1 MYLGIDLGTTN
12 SVVSRAFADVNDR
25 LVTEVVRI
33 GQFDKYD
40 NWEENQKLPSMVY
53 FAPDEL
59 IIVGDKAK
67 YMRDEDRE
75 HVVTNAKRFMGTHHT
90 WEIDGKTY
98 EAKDIGAI
106 VLQHC
111 KNEIDNRGN
120 MRYETVVITV
130 PASFT
135 PAQTEDTIAAAVKAG
150 FRKEQVIIK
159 HEPTAALLSYIDE
172 QSQRQESDREADFS
186 TKKRVL
192 VFDIGGG
199 TCDTSIIDVVINNRK
214 IQFEELGIG
223 RYTELGGIDFDA
235 RLAGKLLNEFFE
247 DYGILEGELTAEEK
261 DQMYRRL
268 LLGAETIKEQL
279 TARIN
284 IKRLNDPDIDPN
296 TVEARHNIPDF
307 YNNRP
312 YNLTLTKQAYDEY
325 TKELYIDKKIQSRK
339 FEDADRNKNIISI
352 VRETLEQYEIDKD
365 SIDYVFMTGGMS
377 KFPTVQEKIKEYID
391 KPVLRPEDPMNA
403 VAKGAA
409 VYPFY
414 DPTVIT
420 LSDEVLEQQAIDQS
434 IEMRDRMMLAEAV
447 MLNVSEGLPRVIIP
461 RGTTVPY
468 SGELRGAFRT
478 ASPSGVNINI
488 YSGNSEYDSSMRIQ
502 QTLKQKFNVPVSPG
516 TPFDIKYTIDENK
529 VIRMS
534 IIIDDGV
541 REPQELALS
550 IYGGGAKEQTYNI
563 AKND

>member
-25 LVTEVVRI
+25 LITEVVRI
-33 GQFDKYD
+33 GQYDKND

-53 FAPDEL
+53 FAPDGMK
-59 IIVGDKAK
+59 IVGEKAK
-67 YMRDEDRE
+67 FLRNEERE

-90 WEIDGKTY
+90 WKIDGKNY

-120 MRYETVVITV
+120 MKYDVVVITV

-135 PAQTEDTIAAAVKAG
+135 PAQTEDTIAAAVLAG
-150 FRKEQVIIK
+150 FKREQVVIK

-172 QSQRQESDREADFS
+172 QSQRQLQDRETDFS
-186 TKKRVL
+186 SKKRVL

-199 TCDTSIIDVVINNRK
+199 TCDTSIIDVVIDNRR
-214 IQFEELGIG
+214 IRFEEIGIG

-235 RLAGKLLNEFFE
+235 GLAGKLLNEFFE
-247 DYGILEGELTAEEK
+247 DYNILEGELTAEQK
-261 DQMYRRL
+261 DRMYRRL

-284 IKRLNDPDIDPN
+284 IKRINDPDFDPN
-296 TVEARHNIPDF
+296 AVEARYNIPDF
-307 YNNRP
+307 YDGKP
-312 YNLTLTKQAYDEY
+312 YNLKLTKAAYDEY
-325 TKELYIDKKIQSRK
+325 TKDLYIDKKIQSRK
-339 FEDADRNKNIISI
+339 FEDVDRNKNIISI
-352 VRETLEQYEIDKD
+352 VRETLEQYEIPKD

-377 KFPTVQEKIKEYID
+377 KFPTVCEKIEEYIG
-391 KPVLRPEDPMNA
+391 KPVIKPEDPMNA
-403 VAKGAA
+403 VSKGAA

-414 DPTVIT
+414 DPTVIA
-420 LSDEVLEQQAIDQS
+420 LSDEVLEQQAFEQA
-434 IEMRDRMMLAEAV
+434 IEMQDRMMLAESV

-478 ASPSGVNINI
+478 ASPAGVNINI
-488 YSGNSEYDSSMRIQ
+488 YSGVNEFDSSMRIQ
-502 QTLKQKFNVPVSPG
+502 QTLKQKFNAPVSPG

-534 IIIDDGV
+534 IVIDDG
-541 REPQELALS
+541 RRTPQELALS
-550 IYGGGAKEQTYNI
+550 IYGNEVSEKDYNI